1 MFPSTEPKAGFQ
13 FDRPLVAFPLQR
25 VIHSTVPVP
34 CGRMAGFF
42 GEAGVDKDSVRT
54 ALYIGVGIIV
64 AINFLSF
71 ALTVIIT

>member
-1 MFPSTEPKAGFQ
+1 
-13 FDRPLVAFPLQR
+13 
-25 VIHSTVPVP
+25 
-34 CGRMAGFF
+34 
-42 GEAGVDKDSVRT
+42 VDKDSVRT